1 MMTVYVQ
8 RGGRTAAA
16 DRVDPEW
23 LAPGAEAMFWWILA
37 VMAGAS
43 GLMLWWFRR
52 RGWL

>member
-1 MMTVYVQ
+1 MLTVYVQ
-8 RGGRTAAA
+8 RGGHTAAA

-23 LAPGAEAMFWWILA
+23 LAPGTEAMFWILA

-43 GLMLWWFRR
+43 GMMLWSFRR

>member
-23 LAPGAEAMFWWILA
+23 LAPGAEAMFWILA
-37 VMAGAS
+37 VMGGAS
-43 GLMLWWFRR
+43 GLMLRWFHR